1 MQVTTLP
8 PTGSAVKARPA
19 NFDPTA
25 GAETPGQFDAPLP
38 RPAPEKKAG
47 PVAYDPTAG
56 AESTGTSHQTE
67 AAEGSFWDLLD
78 VVNPLQ
84 HLPIVGALYR
94 QVTGD
99 TISAPARV
107 MGGALYGGP
116 LGMLAGVAETLFEQT
131 TGADYG
137 TQLAQL
143 ITGAPTDKAGAA
155 QLAMAET
162 AKAAAAS
169 GAATPAAAAAD
180 TASVAA
186 ATAGA
191 AQATSQAVEAAKTA
205 AGGASA
211 ATEAAA
217 KPAGPGLLFQSLQKQ
232 AKAGPPQAT
241 GPVIEIRPR
250 RDDTQTAAAPP
261 SSIAG
266 EAATQKPGN
275 PPALPPQLVADMMMG
290 ALDKYAKMKQPGEP
304 AGRSLDKAL

>member
-47 PVAYDPTAG
+47 PVVYDPTAG

-99 TISAPARV
+99 TISGPARV

-131 TGADYG
+131 AGADYG

-143 ITGAPTDKAGAA
+143 VTGAPTNKTGAT

-169 GAATPAAAAAD
+169 GPPTAAAAD
-180 TASVAA
+180 TASVPA

-191 AQATSQAVEAAKTA
+191 AAQAASQAVDAAKAA
-205 AGGASA
+205 AGGPAIPPQG
-211 ATEAAA
+211 AA
-217 KPAGPGLLFQSLQKQ
+217 KPAGPSPLFQSLQKQ

-250 RDDTQTAAAPP
+250 RDETQAAAARPSTAAETPA
-261 SSIAG
+261 
-266 EAATQKPGN
+266 QKPGN
-275 PPALPPQLVADMMMG
+275 PPTLPPQLVADMMMG
-290 ALDKYAKMKQPGEP
+290 ALDKYAKMKQPGESV
-304 AGRSLDKAL
+304 GRSLDKAL